1 MNTTTHTHNQ
11 FSKACE
17 MVAYAEAFKPKKSLP
32 LAKGFLTEPGLD
44 AELFNIVIST
54 ILASSDDIEPRKS
67 WEPLI
72 HTAYER
78 LTKHDQKKVQFEMFY
93 YHFKM
98 KNWKTA
104 LIFIPSNTDE
114 PGLLSWRMDACLA
127 GGYWDQARKAF
138 HSCRRMLAKRFSASK
153 KSTLRDT
160 AIIYFKDGQDPR
172 QRSANRSSLLHTA
185 ATYCERV
192 GKLDEAEHYWLQAMK
207 LDEFYFQFAAS
218 GLVKIQIVRA
228 WKHLLLG
235 LEQIEKFRL
244 HPSKTIPDWQL
255 KNHDDEL
262 ADAKKELETYREA
275 LEKIVPQAKLG
286 RFGMNASLK

>member
-1 MNTTTHTHNQ
+1 MNTKTHRPDQISRAH
-11 FSKACE
+11 E
-17 MVAYAEAFKPKKSLP
+17 MIAHAEAFKPKKCLP

-78 LTKHDQKKVQFEMFY
+78 LTKRDQKKVQFEMFY
-93 YHFKM
+93 YHFNM
-98 KNWKTA
+98 ENWKTA
-104 LIFIPSNTDE
+104 LTFIPPNTDE
-114 PGLLSWRMDACLA
+114 PGLLSWRMHVCLA

-153 KSTLRDT
+153 KSTLHDT
-160 AIIYFKDGQDPR
+160 AIVYFKDGQDPR
-172 QRSANRSSLLHTA
+172 QRSANRSSLLNVA

-192 GKLDEAEHYWLQAMK
+192 GKLNEAEYYWLQATK
-207 LDEFYFQFAAS
+207 LDENEFQFAVS
-218 GLVKIQIVRA
+218 GLVQIQAVRA
-228 WKHLLLG
+228 WKHLLRG

-255 KNHDDEL
+255 KNHDDNL
-262 ADAKKELETYREA
+262 ARAKKELECYREA
-275 LEKIVPQAKLG
+275 LEKIVPQAELG
-286 RFGMNASLK
+286 RFGLGN